1 MQQQSKSKFS
11 GQKIKKGKQLYTS
24 IVINATPARV
34 WSVLMD
40 FGKYPEWNPFIK
52 SISGNVMPGEQITV
66 MICPPGQKGMQLKP
80 LILQNEAEK
89 EFRWIGSLMIPY
101 LFDGEHT
108 FLLDDN
114 GNGTTT
120 FHHFEHFRGIL
131 VPLLK
136 KMLDVNTKQG
146 FEQMNAALKKQAEQ
160 G

>member
-24 IVINATPARV
+24 IVINASPTRV

-52 SISGNVMPGEQITV
+52 SISGNAMPGKQITV
-66 MICPPGQKGMQLKP
+66 MIFPPGQKGMQLKP
-80 LILQNEAEK
+80 LILQNKTEK
-89 EFRWIGSLMIPY
+89 EFRWIGNMAIPY

-114 GNGTTT
+114 GDGTTT

>member
-1 MQQQSKSKFS
+1 MQQPTKSTIS
-11 GQKIKKGKQLYTS
+11 GQNIKNGKQLYTS
-24 IVINATPARV
+24 IVINASPTRV
-34 WSVLMD
+34 WRVLMD
-40 FGKYPEWNPFIK
+40 FAKYPMWNPFIK
-52 SISGNVMPGEQITV
+52 SISGSAIPGEQLTV
-66 MICPPGQKGMQLKP
+66 EICPPGQKGMQLKP
-80 LILQNEAEK
+80 EVLQNKYEK
-89 EFRWIGSLMIPY
+89 EFRWMGKLVVPY

-114 GNGTTT
+114 GDGTTT